1 MFNKIQ
7 IVFELPESLARIL
20 NMDRHIVIGEPNKV
34 MDDKVIDV
42 SGYDFSN
49 PLKNELIHVG

>member
-7 IVFELPESLARIL
+7 IVFELPESIARIL
-20 NMDRHIVIGEPNKV
+20 NMDRHFVIGEPNKV

-42 SGYDFSN
+42 SGYDFN
-49 PLKNELIHVG
+49 KPLKNELIYVG

>member
-20 NMDRHIVIGEPNKV
+20 NMDRHFVIGVPNKV

-42 SGYDFSN
+42 SGYNFN
-49 PLKNELIHVG
+49 KPLKNELIHVG